1 MKYVTLDIYVQE
13 LIDTCDEMMEF
24 IDYARRHPNAI
35 LLPDIPTLQK
45 IDQWAKVIDEKKQG
59 TKSKIVNSDV
69 DRYI

>member
-45 IDQWAKVIDEKKQG
+45 IDQVL
-59 TKSKIVNSDV
+59 TTNN
-69 DRYI
+69 